1 MMRIFIGT
9 LFLISVLL
17 IALPIPHI
25 TGQSDIIVD
34 NADTRRDITT
44 GAPSANLDV
53 QARVAVQYGNSLHH
67 LTVGS
72 LPAPFQALL
81 DGVAQRVSAQY
92 ANSIRHVNMV
102 SLPEPFQA
110 ILSTAAARIGFQ
122 YANSNRHLTLVYP
135 RALLNDTVPPV
146 IGPIAPSSNA
156 GSATISWSTDEF
168 TRYTLRYGTQSGNY
182 TQAVEEPLF
191 AKQHTVTLSDLVS
204 GSTYYLQ
211 VTAFDLSGN
220 QTVSPELSFIVG
232 PTPTPTSNPTV
243 PPPLT
248 PTTNPVFLPLVDR

>member
-1 MMRIFIGT
+1 MSKYQT
-9 LFLISVLL
+9 ALVSLL
-17 IALPIPHI
+17 IFLLLNLLAMRSISAPRETQLTINGADAALTKSNSASPNLNTILQNAQPR
-25 TGQSDIIVD
+25 IVVEYS
-34 NADTRRDITT
+34 NAMNIHKLN
-44 GAPSANLDV
+44 AVPSAL
-53 QARVAVQYGNSLHH
+53 Q
-67 LTVGS
+67 TV
-72 LPAPFQALL
+72 LNVVPKKITL
-81 DGVAQRVSAQY
+81 
-92 ANSIRHVNMV
+92 
-102 SLPEPFQA
+102 
-110 ILSTAAARIGFQ
+110 Q

-220 QTVSPELSFIVG
+220 QTVSPEFIIDLIQ
-232 PTPTPTSNPTV
+232 PTPEPTVVPTLPPPSTPTS
-243 PPPLT
+243 
-248 PTTNPVFLPLVDR
+248 NPVFLPLVNR

>member
-1 MMRIFIGT
+1 MRIFIGT

-17 IALPIPHI
+17 IAVPISHI
-25 TGQSDIIVD
+25 SSQSGIIVN
-34 NADTRRDITT
+34 NATTLRTINT
-44 GAPSANLDV
+44 GAPSTNFDI
-53 QARVAVQYGNSLHH
+53 QSRIAVQYGNSLRY
-67 LTVGS
+67 LSVGS
-72 LPAPFQALL
+72 IPSPLQALIG
-81 DGVAQRVSAQY
+81 GVAQRASVQY
-92 ANSIRHVNMV
+92 ANNIRHISMAAMPSN
-102 SLPEPFQA
+102 FQA
-110 ILSTAAARIGFQ
+110 LVSNISARISFQ

-135 RALLNDTVPPV
+135 RALINDTVPPV

-156 GSATISWSTDEF
+156 SSATISWSTDEF

-220 QTVSPELSFIVG
+220 PTVSPEFIIDLIQ
-232 PTPTPTSNPTV
+232 PTPEPTVVPTLPPPSTPTS
-243 PPPLT
+243 
-248 PTTNPVFLPLVDR
+248 NPVFLPLVNR